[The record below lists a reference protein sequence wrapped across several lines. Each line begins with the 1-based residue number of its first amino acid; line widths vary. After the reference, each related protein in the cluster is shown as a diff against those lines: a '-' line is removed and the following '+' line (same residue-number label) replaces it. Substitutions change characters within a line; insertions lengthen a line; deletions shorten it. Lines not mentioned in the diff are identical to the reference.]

1 MRVLVLDGSHGNLVK
16 ISVRLPKAQVEF
28 IDSLVTLG
36 LYVNRSDFIRDAIR
50 DYMPKAMKK
59 LQELRSGSLAILKAD
74 NYYMNEEE

>member
-1 MRVLVLDGSHGNLVK
+1 VKVLVLDGSQGSLVK

-28 IDSLVTLG
+28 IDHLVVLG

-59 LQELRSGSLAILKAD
+59 LQELRNGSAAILNTKG
-74 NYYMNEEE
+74 YFMSEKE

>member
-1 MRVLVLDGSHGNLVK
+1 MDGSHGNLVK